1 MTKRW
6 PFYFTGVPDIL
17 KNEVKDVSPA
27 FWRAQAIILK
37 IGSSRILLI
46 NTYFPTDPGTVV
58 FDENELFETL

>member
-1 MTKRW
+1 M
-6 PFYFTGVPDIL
+6 
-17 KNEVKDVSPA
+17 KDVSPA

-58 FDENELFETL
+58 FDENELFETLQSIKEVIEGSNFVKIIW